1 MGKPHEVS
9 PGNPSIATKVP
20 ASHQIDHHKMAMFHD
35 IKLTMKL
42 MAVME
47 HGQKSHRFSLRL
59 EGLVPFSF
67 GKEGF
72 YNVSLQK

>member
-1 MGKPHEVS
+1 
-9 PGNPSIATKVP
+9 
-20 ASHQIDHHKMAMFHD
+20 MAMFQ
-35 IKLTMKL
+35 LTMKL

-47 HGQKSHRFSLRL
+47 HGQKSDRFSLRL

-72 YNVSLQK
+72 YNVSLQKMRYVCQTPHAYSKRVQEHS